1 MLRIA
6 SMWRLTR
13 WTVPVLALG
22 ALALTSVSDPDTPFL
37 DPVQ

>member
-6 SMWRLTR
+6 SMWRLVR

-22 ALALTSVSDPDTPFL
+22 ALALTSGGAVG
-37 DPVQ
+37 Q